1 MAQWKDTQAPTV
13 DYTPAQVMTGD
24 TNATVEAVVRAALTI
39 TDNEPVSECTVTV
52 TVPTNFTKTPGNKD
66 VTVTVT
72 DKSGNKTT
80 KTCTVYVSS
89 YVDISKPVFT
99 KSTMKLTA
107 TLNNPGTDKVTASG
121 FVWGVMNSPTLTV
134 NNGKA
139 ATSPVV
145 SVAGG
150 TLSVTADNLQKG
162 VTYYARAYIT
172 AGGVTYYSE
181 EIEIGLG
188 LPKYGTFQITNSG
201 RNTFTVKRT
210 GGTEGAQTVYYR
222 TVNGSAVGG
231 THFEHQS
238 GILTIPAGKSSDTIT
253 ITEYGTNKAYTGKPS
268 TAYSN
273 ADRTYSVE
281 IYRVTGGA
289 SLNDD
294 AKSATRTMKND
305 SDSYSV
311 NRDYYT
317 KHRCFASFEEETH
330 RGDNDHNELG
340 WYKNTVG
347 NAGSRTIP
355 VNVPNLSAD
364 YWKNTATGLAYFMQ
378 VQIKEVADG
387 YQHIQITPGSS
398 INTSFYP
405 ESGSYKGFSN
415 ASGFNNMN
423 PAAYLL
429 QGL

>member
-1 MAQWKDTQAPTV
+1 
-13 DYTPAQVMTGD
+13 MTGD

-52 TVPTNFTKTPGNKD
+52 TVPTNFTKTPGNKG

-72 DKSGNKTT
+72 DKAGNKTT
-80 KTCTVYVSS
+80 KTCTEYVSS
-89 YVDISKPVFT
+89 YVDISKPVVT

-139 ATSPVV
+139 ATSSVV

-162 VTYYARAYIT
+162 VTYYARAYTT

-201 RNTFTVKRT
+201 SNTFTVKRT

-238 GILTIPAGKSSDTIT
+238 GILTIPAGKSSNTIT

-294 AKSATRTMKND
+294 AKSATRTMRND

-317 KHRCFASFEEETH
+317 KHRCFASFEEETR
-330 RGDNDHNELG
+330 RGDHDHNELG
-340 WYKNTVG
+340 WYKDTVG

>member
-1 MAQWKDTQAPTV
+1 M
-13 DYTPAQVMTGD
+13 
-24 TNATVEAVVRAALTI
+24 
-39 TDNEPVSECTVTV
+39 
-52 TVPTNFTKTPGNKD
+52 
-66 VTVTVT
+66 
-72 DKSGNKTT
+72 
-80 KTCTVYVSS
+80 
-89 YVDISKPVFT
+89 
-99 KSTMKLTA
+99 
-107 TLNNPGTDKVTASG
+107 
-121 FVWGVMNSPTLTV
+121 
-134 NNGKA
+134 
-139 ATSPVV
+139 V

-162 VTYYARAYIT
+162 VAYYARAYIT

-181 EIEIGLG
+181 EIKIGLD
-188 LPKYGTFQITNSG
+188 LPAYGTFQITNSG
-201 RNTFTVKRT
+201 SNTFTVKRT

-231 THFEHQS
+231 THFKHAS
-238 GILTIPAGKSSDTIT
+238 GTLTFKDGQSSDTIT
-253 ITEYGTNKAYTGKPS
+253 ITEYGANKAYTGKPA

-330 RGDNDHNELG
+330 RGDHDTDKLG
-340 WYKNTVG
+340 WYKDIVG
-347 NAGSRTIP
+347 KAGSRTIP

-423 PAAYLL
+423 PAAYAMTLEHGGNRKNTAYSTYTFPSGVPGLSNARLPKNEYIKSGYGDNTALVFPVTQAQISIGYSVAVTLMVALPVPLVMLL
-429 QGL
+429 SAVTVNFGMLVSTVAVVVPEPVFVAVPVWSHMSLI